1 MRRTDNVSVW
11 RWPLTLELMAR
22 VADEYVPSYTK
33 FAIRT
38 IWRTMCVSI
47 IMPDDS
53 DLWPSDL
60 ETGTRVASKMGNL
73 SSNVGTRL
81 LTLELFA
88 MYATDDGL
96 TRADGQKQRLGLLP
110 LPYGGGGIIN
120 VRHLLQYIAN
130 IFVNEAIGEYS
141 RLTFAVAVV

>member
-1 MRRTDNVSVW
+1 
-11 RWPLTLELMAR
+11 
-22 VADEYVPSYTK
+22 
-33 FAIRT
+33 
-38 IWRTMCVSI
+38 
-47 IMPDDS
+47 
-53 DLWPSDL
+53 
-60 ETGTRVASKMGNL
+60 MGNL
-73 SSNVGTRL
+73 SSNVGTLDL

-96 TRADGQKQRLGLLP
+96 TRADGQNQRLGLLP

-141 RLTFAVAVV
+141 GLTFAVAVV